1 MTMTLKEC
9 YAAFGGDLDAFMLR
23 LPSDRL
29 IGRLLRKFPEDGSF
43 RELCAAVPAG
53 DRETAFRC
61 AHSLKGLCLNLELP
75 RLLKSSSALT
85 EALRPGNEYCP
96 ETVDK
101 LLAQVR
107 QDYQTVCDAIGQLD
121 T

>member
-1 MTMTLKEC
+1 MTLKEC

-29 IGRLLRKFPEDGSF
+29 IKRLLRKFPEDGSF

-61 AHSLKGLCLNLELP
+61 AHSLKGLWEYINTD
-75 RLLKSSSALT
+75 SHS
-85 EALRPGNEYCP
+85 LR
-96 ETVDK
+96 D
-101 LLAQVR
+101 
-107 QDYQTVCDAIGQLD
+107 
-121 T
+121 

>member
-1 MTMTLKEC
+1 MTLKEC

-43 RELCAAVPAG
+43 RELCAAVPVG

-85 EALRPGNEYCP
+85 EALRPGTEYRP
-96 ETVDK
+96 QLVEE
-101 LLAQVR
+101 LLEQVHS
-107 QDYQTVCDAIGQLD
+107 DYELICDAIARLD
-121 T
+121 P